1 MDEDTMP
8 VAGEAKAKAKRPIP
22 SQFRPDFRTPEQ
34 RERLIKADQE
44 AWSALARFRFAS
56 AAALRELHYSNLGF
70 ELGEYGFK
78 GRTQRHISKGFWV
91 NHRLGGGRP
100 DSVVSLTR
108 KGAELFEATYG
119 THAPAWNVDSGR
131 RGWLRSSA
139 WAGLAKAGWSMQAG
153 LDYLRVASTYVE
165 GLKKKGEASVSY
177 LNLANLIER
186 AVAREPVVAPFD
198 YCRGSDGKARVW
210 LFVEEPHKSVESQ
223 IDTLKVLI
231 AGLSSTMTR
240 DVIYRPVDELSA
252 WNPKRK
258 EWVRRSGRLAKALST
273 MKEAGLN
280 VVVSE
285 AVPHM
290 QVQD

>member
-8 VAGEAKAKAKRPIP
+8 VAGEAKAKGPIP
-22 SQFRPDFRTPEQ
+22 RQLRPDFRTPKQ

-56 AAALRELHYSNLGF
+56 ATALQQLHYSNLGF
-70 ELGEYGFK
+70 EIGEYGFK
-78 GRTQRHISKGFWV
+78 GRVQRHISKGFWV
-91 NHRLGGGRP
+91 SHRLGGGRP

-108 KGAELFEATYG
+108 KGAELFEETYG
-119 THAPAWNVDSGR
+119 THAPAWNVDSAR
-131 RGWLRSSA
+131 RGWLRSTA
-139 WAGLAKAGWSMQAG
+139 WAGLSKAGWVPQAG
-153 LDYLRVASTYVE
+153 IDYLRVAKGYVE
-165 GLKKKGEASVSY
+165 GLKKQGPGPH
-177 LNLANLIER
+177 LDFANLIER
-186 AVAREPVVAPFD
+186 AVAGEPVVVPFD
-198 YCRGSDGKARVW
+198 YCREGSDGKGRVW

-223 IDTLKVLI
+223 IDTLKVFL

-252 WNPKRK
+252 WNPKKK
-258 EWVRRSGRLAKALST
+258 EWVRRSGRLAKALSL
-273 MKEAGLN
+273 MKEANLN
-280 VVVSE
+280 VVVSD